1 MPQTMHTKSSHSD
14 GGGVIPAF
22 RLVTVIFTRF
32 PQVIFGNLF
41 DKVIQTKPT
50 WFTRIRWESEV
61 VLDGEFTK
69 HLSYLFIW
77 LPLGSLGN
85 YG

>member
-1 MPQTMHTKSSHSD
+1 MRTKSSRSD

-69 HLSYLFIW
+69 YLSFSIHMAS
-77 LPLGSLGN
+77 PGSLGK